1 MGSCGVGSGG
11 APSLGVWYKFVG
23 TGDDVQVSLCAS
35 NFDTKLHIYESLD
48 GTCGTLTCLDSNDD
62 GQLCSASQSSITF
75 SAVLGTTYYFL
86 PGGYLAN
93 TGNLEINISC
103 IPPGVI
109 TWLGA
114 STDDDDLSN
123 WSTGAIPT
131 CSDDIFIP
139 LTPNSPTF
147 DGAFECKNFGI
158 ASSVS
163 PTITLTSTLGVCGDV
178 SMSNG
183 SSIVGDGF
191 MSLNGTNGGV
201 NFAGALN
208 PSVENLR
215 LTSNYTFT
223 GNVNVTN
230 VLQLDGGNLNT
241 SGGTVTLKSD
251 VAGTAYLDDWTAAG
265 GTFSGNLRQERYI
278 TSGVPGGIAVG
289 QRLFGSAVSGGTVS
303 GLNTTYAGYS
313 TGTGQVIPLTSCD
326 PNNLNSNSP
335 YSNLFEWN
343 EDATFLFSCYQSG
356 WFALD
361 AASSA
366 LTPARGYSGWMNAGS
381 TISVTGTPN
390 TGAVSYGALSNTNGL
405 VDADGWHVLSNPYPS
420 PMNIDA
426 VTTDGFT
433 SPQYYDNSTAFSGT
447 YQSVVA
453 GGGVVPIMQGFV
465 SHANGPQTFSPD
477 NGDRIASN
485 NPNFAKSNNW
495 FDYKLD
501 VLVEVQGNLD
511 ITYLYYSDNTSN
523 QFDVAGDCVKR
534 LSDVN
539 KPTLFTKMNGQ
550 ELSLNG
556 LHLNDLGASVSM
568 GLIAPVND
576 SYTFTFSGMT
586 SFPANT
592 DIYLEDLVTG
602 TYHNVNNGAYTF
614 IADPS
619 ENGTDRFMIHYV
631 LPASFNLI
639 EATCENVNAKIIEI
653 TNDGRAL
660 AIVVEGEVLEVGF
673 LDGSQ
678 S

>member
-1 MGSCGVGSGG
+1 
-11 APSLGVWYKFVG
+11 
-23 TGDDVQVSLCAS
+23 
-35 NFDTKLHIYESLD
+35 
-48 GTCGTLTCLDSNDD
+48 
-62 GQLCSASQSSITF
+62 
-75 SAVLGTTYYFL
+75 
-86 PGGYLAN
+86 
-93 TGNLEINISC
+93 
-103 IPPGVI
+103 
-109 TWLGA
+109 
-114 STDDDDLSN
+114 
-123 WSTGAIPT
+123 
-131 CSDDIFIP
+131 
-139 LTPNSPTF
+139 
-147 DGAFECKNFGI
+147 
-158 ASSVS
+158 
-163 PTITLTSTLGVCGDV
+163 
-178 SMSNG
+178 
-183 SSIVGDGF
+183 
-191 MSLNGTNGGV
+191 
-201 NFAGALN
+201 
-208 PSVENLR
+208 
-215 LTSNYTFT
+215 
-223 GNVNVTN
+223 
-230 VLQLDGGNLNT
+230 
-241 SGGTVTLKSD
+241 
-251 VAGTAYLDDWTAAG
+251 
-265 GTFSGNLRQERYI
+265 
-278 TSGVPGGIAVG
+278 
-289 QRLFGSAVSGGTVS
+289 
-303 GLNTTYAGYS
+303 
-313 TGTGQVIPLTSCD
+313 
-326 PNNLNSNSP
+326 
-335 YSNLFEWN
+335 
-343 EDATFLFSCYQSG
+343 
-356 WFALD
+356 
-361 AASSA
+361 
-366 LTPARGYSGWMNAGS
+366 
-381 TISVTGTPN
+381 
-390 TGAVSYGALSNTNGL
+390 
-405 VDADGWHVLSNPYPS
+405 
-420 PMNIDA
+420 MNIDA

-639 EATCENVNAKIIEI
+639 EATCENVNAQIIEI

-678 S
+678 SELSAGDYTIEVFDAYGGSQLYEFTVEEIATVDATILASQTVIEVGESIDFDYDGIGATNYEWTINGVLVAQTEMFNYIFDQTGSFEVAIDAANDDCAAHASQIITVEEKSTSIVDLVGNGTLNIYTVDGNVVLDFKKVNFGKVNAAIYNILGQEVAAKSVETTGKQTISNNNWADGYYVVKVQVGEQNVNQTLLITK